1 MIDQNTLAPI
11 VLFVYNRP
19 WHTQQTLEALSKN
32 ELSSE
37 SVLYIFAD
45 GSKENAL
52 PETLQQI
59 KETREIIKSKK
70 WCKEVIISE
79 KEKNMGLADSIIS
92 GVTEIINKCGK
103 IIVLEDDI
111 VTSKGFLK
119 YMNEAL
125 EIYSKENQVMQISGF
140 MFPINSFGLPNTFF
154 YNANSCWGW
163 ATWKR
168 AWEYFENDPQK
179 LYLKLIKK
187 QADWTVFNA
196 LQGNAF
202 REQLLLNI
210 ENKITTW
217 AVKWHS
223 VIYLCNGLVLHP
235 KKSLTKN
242 IGFDSSGVHCDTN
255 TVYIN
260 MKMAKSI
267 RVKKIKIHFEHKRA
281 LKRLKKYFQ
290 NIDKPNSL
298 FYFKNLLSR
307 YLPNNIKKCI
317 KIFC

>member
-1 MIDQNTLAPI
+1 MIGQNTLAPI

-45 GSKENAL
+45 GPKENAM
-52 PETLQQI
+52 PETLQKI

-79 KEKNMGLADSIIS
+79 KEKNVGLADSIIS
-92 GVTEIINKCGK
+92 GVTEVVNKYGK
-103 IIVLEDDI
+103 VIVLEDDI

-125 EIYSKENQVMQISGF
+125 EIYSNESQVMEISGF
-140 MFPINSFGLPNTFF
+140 MFPINSAGLPNTFF

-168 AWEYFENDPQK
+168 AWEYFENDSEK
-179 LYLKLIKK
+179 LYLKLIEK
-187 QADWTVFNA
+187 QTDWTAFNA

-210 ENKITTW
+210 DNKIKTW
-217 AVKWHS
+217 AVHWHA

-242 IGFDSSGVHCDTN
+242 MGFDGSGVNCN
-255 TVYIN
+255 TSSVYAN
-260 MKMAKSI
+260 MKLAKVIS
-267 RVKKIKIHFEHKRA
+267 VKKIKVHFEHKRA

-290 NIDKPNSL
+290 NNNEPNTL
-298 FYFKNLLSR
+298 VYFKNLLSR
-307 YLPNNIKKCI
+307 FLPKNFNNEV
-317 KIFC
+317 